1 MKVRRRIKMAR
12 MTLDELIAKN
22 TLEIEQQETVVK
34 QAQSKLKKLKEKR
47 KDLQQRKCDED
58 RQNMLNLLNSLNINN
73 PDELQQVLDK
83 YQNEFAQKNS
93 EPVESGTGSA
103 FTNSENQ
110 GINQ

>member
-1 MKVRRRIKMAR
+1 MAR

-22 TLEIEQQETVVK
+22 KLEIEQQEIVVK

-58 RQNMLNLLNSLNINN
+58 KQNMLDLLNSLNINN

-83 YQNEFAQKNS
+83 YQNEYVQKGA
-93 EPVESGTGSA
+93 ECVESGTGSA